1 MINVNYIEPSMR
13 QMLDMFIFETSLLLE
28 QLDEIMIQ
36 IEKEKVFT
44 HNNINETFRIMH
56 TIKGSASMMGLDN
69 ISALAHSVEDLFYAI
84 REGKIEVLDNDL
96 LFDLVFQSLDF
107 IRRDIDELQSRGC
120 ISSDYSNFIEGIEEY
135 VSTLELSSSIKSK
148 DNANLES
155 TDEKEAIDSNFEYK
169 EDSDVVKIIFEQG
182 CMMENVRA
190 FMLVFELRD
199 YCEFI
204 DFYPKDVETN
214 AESTEYIKSYGFYI
228 QFVAKEDKAIVY
240 KTIEDNLYVKEY
252 INISKKE
259 IEMKNTSNNDAVEN
273 KLKDNNK
280 VSKSYQNNYTE
291 DEIQE
296 DVLNEKTDMEK
307 DSLSEENEHLPISK
321 QSIMSVN
328 LEKLDLLQNIVGEIV
343 IMESMVVNSVN
354 STGVDI
360 DNFNKATR
368 QLHKLTD
375 ELQDIVMS
383 MRMIQIAGVFQK
395 MHRIV
400 RDMNKKLDKNVE
412 LITIGAETEVDK
424 NVIDN
429 LAEPFMHLIRNAMD
443 HAIEPIEER
452 IAKGKEEVGKIVL
465 SAENLGGEAVISISD
480 DGRGIMRDKILAK
493 AKEQGLLKHQIN
505 EYTDDE
511 VNSLIMTPGFSTK
524 ESITEFSGRGV
535 GMDIVRKSI
544 EKVGGSIEVKSKQD
558 EGTTFTIKI
567 PLTLSIV
574 EGMKFKVGD
583 SLFTLPIS
591 SIRRTFKLTDLN
603 QIITEGNKTE
613 LITIYGACIPII
625 RLHKIYNIQTKVT
638 NLMHGNMII
647 IENEHK
653 AVCIF
658 VDEII
663 GNQQVVVK
671 PFPVYFNRFNIK
683 NKGLSGCT
691 ILGDGSISLIIDAD
705 SIIEIY

>member
-135 VSTLELSSSIKSK
+135 VSTLELSSSMKSK

-155 TDEKEAIDSNFEYK
+155 KDEKEVIDSNFEYK

-424 NVIDN
+424 SVIDN

-465 SAENLGGEAVISISD
+465 SAENLGGESVISISD

-493 AKEQGLLKHQIN
+493 AKEQGLLKHQSN

-638 NLMHGNMII
+638 NLMNGNMII

>member
-1 MINVNYIEPSMR
+1 MNYIEPSMR

-69 ISALAHSVEDLFYAI
+69 ISALAHSVEDLLYAI

-135 VSTLELSSSIKSK
+135 VSTLELSSSMKSK

-155 TDEKEAIDSNFEYK
+155 TDEKEVIDSNFEYK

-259 IEMKNTSNNDAVEN
+259 IEMKNTSNNDTVEN

-424 NVIDN
+424 SVIDN

-493 AKEQGLLKHQIN
+493 AKEQGLLKHQSN

-638 NLMHGNMII
+638 NLMNGNMII

>member
-1 MINVNYIEPSMR
+1 MNYIEPSMR

-135 VSTLELSSSIKSK
+135 VSTLELSSSMKSK

-155 TDEKEAIDSNFEYK
+155 TDEKEVIDSNFEYK

-204 DFYPKDVETN
+204 DFYPNDVETN

>member
-1 MINVNYIEPSMR
+1 MNYIEPSMR

-69 ISALAHSVEDLFYAI
+69 ISALAHSVEDLFHAI

-135 VSTLELSSSIKSK
+135 VSTLELSSSMKSK

>member
-1 MINVNYIEPSMR
+1 MR

-36 IEKEKVFT
+36 IEKEKIFT

-135 VSTLELSSSIKSK
+135 VSTLELSSSMKSK

-155 TDEKEAIDSNFEYK
+155 TDEKEVIDSNFAYK
-169 EDSDVVKIIFEQG
+169 EDSDVVKIIFEQD

-204 DFYPKDVETN
+204 NFYPKDVETN

-228 QFVAKEDKAIVY
+228 QFVAKEDKEIVY

-259 IEMKNTSNNDAVEN
+259 IEMKSTSNNDAVEN

-280 VSKSYQNNYTE
+280 VSKGYQNNYTE
-291 DEIQE
+291 DELKE
-296 DVLNEKTDMEK
+296 DVLNEKTDIEK

-354 STGVDI
+354 STDVDI

-424 NVIDN
+424 SVIDN

-493 AKEQGLLKHQIN
+493 AKEQGLLKHQSN

>member
-1 MINVNYIEPSMR
+1 MNYIEPSMR

-505 EYTDDE
+505 EYTDNE

>member
-1 MINVNYIEPSMR
+1 
-13 QMLDMFIFETSLLLE
+13 MFIFETSLLLE

-135 VSTLELSSSIKSK
+135 VSTLELSSSMKSK

-155 TDEKEAIDSNFEYK
+155 TDEKEVIDSNFEYK

-424 NVIDN
+424 SVIDN

-493 AKEQGLLKHQIN
+493 AKEQGLLKHQSN

-638 NLMHGNMII
+638 NLMNGNMII

>member
-1 MINVNYIEPSMR
+1 MR

-84 REGKIEVLDNDL
+84 REDKIEVLDNDL

-120 ISSDYSNFIEGIEEY
+120 ISSDYSNFIEGIEDY
-135 VSTLELSSSIKSK
+135 VSTLELSSSMKSK

-155 TDEKEAIDSNFEYK
+155 TDEKEVIDSNFEYK

-204 DFYPKDVETN
+204 DFYPNDVETN

-259 IEMKNTSNNDAVEN
+259 IEMKSTSNNDAVEN

-307 DSLSEENEHLPISK
+307 DSLSEDNEHLPISK

-400 RDMNKKLDKNVE
+400 RDMNKKLDKSVE

-424 NVIDN
+424 SVIDN

-493 AKEQGLLKHQIN
+493 AKEQGLLKHQSS

-638 NLMHGNMII
+638 NLMNGNMII

>member
-1 MINVNYIEPSMR
+1 MR

-135 VSTLELSSSIKSK
+135 VSTLELSSSMKSK

-228 QFVAKEDKAIVY
+228 QFVAREDKAIVY

>member
-1 MINVNYIEPSMR
+1 MNYIEPSMR

-84 REGKIEVLDNDL
+84 LEGKIEVLDNDL

-135 VSTLELSSSIKSK
+135 VSTLELSSSMKSK

-155 TDEKEAIDSNFEYK
+155 TDEKEVIDSNFEYK

-424 NVIDN
+424 SVIDN

-493 AKEQGLLKHQIN
+493 AKEQGLLKHQSN

-638 NLMHGNMII
+638 NLMNGNMII

>member
-1 MINVNYIEPSMR
+1 MNYIEPSMR

-135 VSTLELSSSIKSK
+135 VSTLELSSSMKSK

-155 TDEKEAIDSNFEYK
+155 KDEKEVIDSNFEYK

-424 NVIDN
+424 SVIDN

>member
-1 MINVNYIEPSMR
+1 MNYIEPSMR
-13 QMLDMFIFETSLLLE
+13 KMLDMFIFETSLLLE

-120 ISSDYSNFIEGIEEY
+120 MSSDYSNFIEGIEEY
-135 VSTLELSSSIKSK
+135 VSTLELSSSMKSK

-155 TDEKEAIDSNFEYK
+155 KDEKEVIDSNFEYK

-259 IEMKNTSNNDAVEN
+259 IEMKSTSNNDAVEN

-424 NVIDN
+424 SVIDN

-493 AKEQGLLKHQIN
+493 AKEQGLLKHQSN

-638 NLMHGNMII
+638 NLMNGNMII

>member
-1 MINVNYIEPSMR
+1 MNYIEPSMR

-36 IEKEKVFT
+36 IEKEKIFT

-135 VSTLELSSSIKSK
+135 VSTLELSSSMKSK

-155 TDEKEAIDSNFEYK
+155 TDEKEVIDSNFAYK
-169 EDSDVVKIIFEQG
+169 EDSDVVKIIFEQD

-228 QFVAKEDKAIVY
+228 QFVAKEDKEIVY

-259 IEMKNTSNNDAVEN
+259 IEMKSTSNNDAVEN

-280 VSKSYQNNYTE
+280 VSKGYQNNYTE
-291 DEIQE
+291 DELKE
-296 DVLNEKTDMEK
+296 DVLNEKTDIEK

-354 STGVDI
+354 STDVDI

-424 NVIDN
+424 SVIDN

-493 AKEQGLLKHQIN
+493 AKEQGLLKHQSN

>member
-1 MINVNYIEPSMR
+1 MNYIEPSMR

-135 VSTLELSSSIKSK
+135 VSTLELSSSMKSK

-155 TDEKEAIDSNFEYK
+155 KDEKEVIDSNFEYK

-424 NVIDN
+424 SIIDN

-493 AKEQGLLKHQIN
+493 AKEQGLLKHQSN

-638 NLMHGNMII
+638 NLMNGNMII

>member
-1 MINVNYIEPSMR
+1 MR
-13 QMLDMFIFETSLLLE
+13 QMLDMFIFETTLLLE

-56 TIKGSASMMGLDN
+56 TIKGSASMMGLDK

-135 VSTLELSSSIKSK
+135 VSTLELSSSMKSK

-155 TDEKEAIDSNFEYK
+155 KDEKEVIDSNFEYK

-259 IEMKNTSNNDAVEN
+259 IEMKSTSNNDAVEN

-424 NVIDN
+424 SVIDN

-493 AKEQGLLKHQIN
+493 AKEQGLLKHQSN

-638 NLMHGNMII
+638 NLMNGNMII

>member
-1 MINVNYIEPSMR
+1 MR

-44 HNNINETFRIMH
+44 YNNINETFRIMH

-135 VSTLELSSSIKSK
+135 VSTLELSSSMKSK

-155 TDEKEAIDSNFEYK
+155 TDEKEVIDSNFEYK

-214 AESTEYIKSYGFYI
+214 TESTEYIKSYGFYI

-259 IEMKNTSNNDAVEN
+259 IEMKSTSNNDAVEN

-307 DSLSEENEHLPISK
+307 DSLSEDNEHLPISK

-424 NVIDN
+424 SVIDN

-493 AKEQGLLKHQIN
+493 AKEQGLLKHQSN

-638 NLMHGNMII
+638 NLMNGNMII

>member
-1 MINVNYIEPSMR
+1 MNYIEPSMR

-135 VSTLELSSSIKSK
+135 VSTLELSSSMKSK

-155 TDEKEAIDSNFEYK
+155 KDEKEVIDSNFEYK

-280 VSKSYQNNYTE
+280 VSKSYQNNYAE

-424 NVIDN
+424 SVIDN

-493 AKEQGLLKHQIN
+493 AKEQGLLKHQSN

-638 NLMHGNMII
+638 NLMNGNMII

>member
-1 MINVNYIEPSMR
+1 MNYIEPSMR

-107 IRRDIDELQSRGC
+107 IKRDIDELQSRGC
-120 ISSDYSNFIEGIEEY
+120 ISSDYSNFIEGIEDY
-135 VSTLELSSSIKSK
+135 VSTLELSSSMKSK

-155 TDEKEAIDSNFEYK
+155 TDEKEVIDSNFEYK

-204 DFYPKDVETN
+204 DFYPNDVETN

-424 NVIDN
+424 SVIDN

-493 AKEQGLLKHQIN
+493 AKEQGLLKHQSN

-558 EGTTFTIKI
+558 EGTIFTIKI

-638 NLMHGNMII
+638 NLMNGNMII

>member
-120 ISSDYSNFIEGIEEY
+120 ISSDYSNFIEGIEDY
-135 VSTLELSSSIKSK
+135 VSTLELSSSMKSK

-155 TDEKEAIDSNFEYK
+155 TDEKEVIDSNFEYK

-204 DFYPKDVETN
+204 DFYPNDVETN

-424 NVIDN
+424 SVIDN

-493 AKEQGLLKHQIN
+493 AKEQGLLKHQSN

-638 NLMHGNMII
+638 NLMNGNMII

>member
-1 MINVNYIEPSMR
+1 MR

-135 VSTLELSSSIKSK
+135 VSTLELSSSMKSK

-155 TDEKEAIDSNFEYK
+155 TDEKEVIDSNFEYK

-214 AESTEYIKSYGFYI
+214 TESTEYIKSYGFYI

-307 DSLSEENEHLPISK
+307 DSLSEDNEHLPISK

-424 NVIDN
+424 SVIDN

-493 AKEQGLLKHQIN
+493 AKEQGLLKHQSN

>member
-1 MINVNYIEPSMR
+1 MNYIEPSMR

-135 VSTLELSSSIKSK
+135 VSTLELSSSMKSK
-148 DNANLES
+148 DNTNLES

-259 IEMKNTSNNDAVEN
+259 IEMKSTSNNDAVEN

-505 EYTDDE
+505 EYTDNE

>member
-1 MINVNYIEPSMR
+1 MNYIEPSMR

-135 VSTLELSSSIKSK
+135 VSTLELSSSMKSK

-155 TDEKEAIDSNFEYK
+155 TDEKEVIDSNFEYK

-204 DFYPKDVETN
+204 DFYPNDVETN

-259 IEMKNTSNNDAVEN
+259 IEMKSTSNNDAVEN

-307 DSLSEENEHLPISK
+307 DSLSEDNEHLPISK

-400 RDMNKKLDKNVE
+400 RDMNKKLDKSVE

-424 NVIDN
+424 SVIDN

-493 AKEQGLLKHQIN
+493 AKEQGLLKHQSN

>member
-1 MINVNYIEPSMR
+1 MR

-135 VSTLELSSSIKSK
+135 VSTLELSSSMKSK

-155 TDEKEAIDSNFEYK
+155 KDEKEVIDSNFEYK

-259 IEMKNTSNNDAVEN
+259 IEMKSTSNNDAVEN

-280 VSKSYQNNYTE
+280 VSKGYQNNYTE

-360 DNFNKATR
+360 DNFNKTTR

-424 NVIDN
+424 SVIDN

-493 AKEQGLLKHQIN
+493 AKEQGLLKHQSN

>member
-1 MINVNYIEPSMR
+1 MR

-135 VSTLELSSSIKSK
+135 VSTLELSSSMKSK

-155 TDEKEAIDSNFEYK
+155 KDEKEVIYSNFEYK

-259 IEMKNTSNNDAVEN
+259 IEMKSTSNNDAVEN

-424 NVIDN
+424 SVIDN

-452 IAKGKEEVGKIVL
+452 IAKGKEEVAKIVL

-493 AKEQGLLKHQIN
+493 AKEQGLLKHQSN

-638 NLMHGNMII
+638 NLMNGNMII

>member
-1 MINVNYIEPSMR
+1 MNYIEPSMR
-13 QMLDMFIFETSLLLE
+13 PMLDMFIFETSLLLE

-36 IEKEKVFT
+36 TEKEKTFS

-69 ISALAHSVEDLFYAI
+69 IAALAHSVEDLFYII

-107 IRRDIDELQSRGC
+107 IKCDIGKLQSGDC
-120 ISSDYSNFIEGIEEY
+120 ISSNYFNFIKGIEDY
-135 VSTLELSSSIKSK
+135 VSTLELSNSMKSK
-148 DNANLES
+148 DSISLES
-155 TDEKEAIDSNFEYK
+155 TDEKEIVDLIFSYK
-169 EDSDVVKIIFEQG
+169 EDSDIVKIIFEQG

-190 FMLVFELRD
+190 FMLIFELRD
-199 YCEFI
+199 YCEFLE
-204 DFYPKDVETN
+204 FYPKDVETN
-214 AESTEYIKSYGFYI
+214 AESAEYIKNHGFYLQFIAKDDKMMVYRTI
-228 QFVAKEDKAIVY
+228 Q
-240 KTIEDNLYVKEY
+240 DNLYVKEY
-252 INISKKE
+252 INISEKE
-259 IEMKNTSNNDAVEN
+259 IGIKNTLYNDEVEN
-273 KLKDNNK
+273 KLKDNNEI
-280 VSKSYQNNYTE
+280 STEYQNIYIKE
-291 DEIQE
+291 DELQE
-296 DVLNEKTDMEK
+296 SILKEKIDIEKNNLN
-307 DSLSEENEHLPISK
+307 EENEHLPISK

-424 NVIDN
+424 SVIDN

-452 IAKGKEEVGKIVL
+452 IAKGKEKVGKIVL

-480 DGRGIMRDKILAK
+480 DGRGLMKDKILAK
-493 AKEQGLLKHQIN
+493 AKQQGLLKHQSS

-544 EKVGGSIEVKSKQD
+544 EKVGGSIEVRSKQD

-574 EGMKFKVGD
+574 EGMEFKVGD

-603 QIITEGNKTE
+603 QIIAESNKTE
-613 LITIYGACIPII
+613 LIMIYGACIPII
-625 RLHKIYNIQTKVT
+625 RLHKIYNIQTEVT

-653 AVCIF
+653 AACIF

-683 NKGLSGCT
+683 NNGLSGCT

-705 SIIEIY
+705 NIMEIY

>member
-1 MINVNYIEPSMR
+1 MNYIEPSMR

-135 VSTLELSSSIKSK
+135 VSTLELSSSMKSK

-155 TDEKEAIDSNFEYK
+155 KDEKEVIDSNFEYK

-240 KTIEDNLYVKEY
+240 KTIEDNLYAKEY

-424 NVIDN
+424 SVIDN

-493 AKEQGLLKHQIN
+493 AKEQGLLKHQSN

-638 NLMHGNMII
+638 NLMNGNMII

>member
-1 MINVNYIEPSMR
+1 MNYIEPSMR

-135 VSTLELSSSIKSK
+135 VSTLELSSSMKSK

-658 VDEII
+658 
-663 GNQQVVVK
+663 
-671 PFPVYFNRFNIK
+671 
-683 NKGLSGCT
+683 C
-691 ILGDGSISLIIDAD
+691 
-705 SIIEIY
+705 

>member
-1 MINVNYIEPSMR
+1 
-13 QMLDMFIFETSLLLE
+13 MLDMFIFETSLLLE

>member
-135 VSTLELSSSIKSK
+135 VSTLELSSSMKSK

-155 TDEKEAIDSNFEYK
+155 TDEKEVIDSNFAYK
-169 EDSDVVKIIFEQG
+169 EDSDVVKIIFEQD

-228 QFVAKEDKAIVY
+228 QFVAKEDKEIVY

-259 IEMKNTSNNDAVEN
+259 IEMKSTSNNDAVEN

-280 VSKSYQNNYTE
+280 VSKGYQNNYTE
-291 DEIQE
+291 DELKE
-296 DVLNEKTDMEK
+296 DVLNEKTDIEK

-354 STGVDI
+354 STDVDI

-424 NVIDN
+424 SVIDN

-493 AKEQGLLKHQIN
+493 AKEQGLLKHQSN

>member
-1 MINVNYIEPSMR
+1 MNYIEPSMR

-36 IEKEKVFT
+36 IEREKVFT

-135 VSTLELSSSIKSK
+135 VSTLELSSSMKSK
-148 DNANLES
+148 DNANLEN
-155 TDEKEAIDSNFEYK
+155 TDEKEVINSNFAYK
-169 EDSDVVKIIFEQG
+169 EDSDVVKIIFEQD

-204 DFYPKDVETN
+204 DFYPKDAETN

-228 QFVAKEDKAIVY
+228 QFVAKENKEIVY

-259 IEMKNTSNNDAVEN
+259 IEMKSKSNNDAVEN
-273 KLKDNNK
+273 KLKDNNN
-280 VSKSYQNNYTE
+280 VSKGYQNNYTE
-291 DEIQE
+291 DELQE
-296 DVLNEKTDMEK
+296 DVLNEKIDIEK

-424 NVIDN
+424 SVIDN

-493 AKEQGLLKHQIN
+493 AKEQGLLKHQSN

-574 EGMKFKVGD
+574 EGMKFKIGD
-583 SLFTLPIS
+583 SLFILPIS

-683 NKGLSGCT
+683 NNGLSGCT

>member
-1 MINVNYIEPSMR
+1 
-13 QMLDMFIFETSLLLE
+13 
-28 QLDEIMIQ
+28 
-36 IEKEKVFT
+36 
-44 HNNINETFRIMH
+44 MH

-135 VSTLELSSSIKSK
+135 VSTLELSSSMKSK

>member
-1 MINVNYIEPSMR
+1 MNYIEPSMR
-13 QMLDMFIFETSLLLE
+13 PMLDMFIFETSLLLE

-36 IEKEKVFT
+36 TEKEKTFS

-69 ISALAHSVEDLFYAI
+69 IAALAHSVEDLFYVI
-84 REGKIEVLDNDL
+84 REGKIKVLDNDL
-96 LFDLVFQSLDF
+96 LFDLVFQALDF
-107 IRRDIDELQSRGC
+107 IKCDIGKLQSGDC
-120 ISSDYSNFIEGIEEY
+120 ISSNYFNFIKGIEDY
-135 VSTLELSSSIKSK
+135 VNTLELSNSMKSK
-148 DNANLES
+148 DNISLES
-155 TDEKEAIDSNFEYK
+155 TDEKEIVDLIFSYK
-169 EDSDVVKIIFEQG
+169 EDSDIVKIIFEQG

-190 FMLVFELRD
+190 FMLIFELRD
-199 YCEFI
+199 YCEFLE
-204 DFYPKDVETN
+204 FYPKDVETN
-214 AESTEYIKSYGFYI
+214 AESAEYIKNHGFYLQFIAKDDRIMVYRTI
-228 QFVAKEDKAIVY
+228 Q
-240 KTIEDNLYVKEY
+240 DNIYVKEY

-259 IEMKNTSNNDAVEN
+259 IEIKNTLDNDEVEN
-273 KLKDNNK
+273 KLKDNNEISIK
-280 VSKSYQNNYTE
+280 YQNNYIKE
-291 DEIQE
+291 DELQE
-296 DVLNEKTDMEK
+296 DILNEKIDIEK
-307 DSLSEENEHLPISK
+307 NNLNEENEHLPISK

-360 DNFNKATR
+360 DHFNKATR

-383 MRMIQIAGVFQK
+383 MRMIQIDGVFQK

-424 NVIDN
+424 SVIDN

-452 IAKGKEEVGKIVL
+452 IAKGKEKVGKIFL

-480 DGRGIMRDKILAK
+480 DGRGLMKDKILAK
-493 AKEQGLLKHQIN
+493 AKQQGILKHQSS

-544 EKVGGSIEVKSKQD
+544 EKVGGSIEVRSKQD

-574 EGMKFKVGD
+574 EGMEFKVGD

-603 QIITEGNKTE
+603 QIIAESNKTE
-613 LITIYGACIPII
+613 LIMIYGACIPII
-625 RLHKIYNIQTKVT
+625 RLHKIYNIQTEVT

-647 IENEHK
+647 IENERK
-653 AVCIF
+653 AACIF

-683 NKGLSGCT
+683 NNGLSGCT

-705 SIIEIY
+705 NIMEIY

>member
-1 MINVNYIEPSMR
+1 MNYIEPSMR

-135 VSTLELSSSIKSK
+135 VSTLELSSSMKSK

-155 TDEKEAIDSNFEYK
+155 TDEKEVIDSNFEYK
-169 EDSDVVKIIFEQG
+169 EGSDVVKIIFEQG

-424 NVIDN
+424 SVIDN

-493 AKEQGLLKHQIN
+493 AKEQGLLKHQSN

-638 NLMHGNMII
+638 NLMNGNMII

>member
-1 MINVNYIEPSMR
+1 MR

-135 VSTLELSSSIKSK
+135 VSTLELSSSMKSK

-155 TDEKEAIDSNFEYK
+155 KDEKEVIDSNFEYK

-182 CMMENVRA
+182 CMMKNVRA

-259 IEMKNTSNNDAVEN
+259 IEMKSTSNNDAVEN

-424 NVIDN
+424 SVIDN

-493 AKEQGLLKHQIN
+493 AKEQGLLKHQSN

-574 EGMKFKVGD
+574 EGMKFKIGD

-638 NLMHGNMII
+638 NLMNGNMII

>member
-1 MINVNYIEPSMR
+1 
-13 QMLDMFIFETSLLLE
+13 MLDMFIFETSLLLE

-135 VSTLELSSSIKSK
+135 VSTLELSSSMKSK

-155 TDEKEAIDSNFEYK
+155 KDEKEVIDSNFEYK

-424 NVIDN
+424 SVIDN

-493 AKEQGLLKHQIN
+493 AKEQGLLKHQSN

-638 NLMHGNMII
+638 NLMNGNMII

>member
-135 VSTLELSSSIKSK
+135 VSTLELSSSMKSK

-259 IEMKNTSNNDAVEN
+259 IEMKSTSNNDAVEN

>member
-1 MINVNYIEPSMR
+1 
-13 QMLDMFIFETSLLLE
+13 MFIFETSLLLE

-135 VSTLELSSSIKSK
+135 VSTLELSSSMKSK

-155 TDEKEAIDSNFEYK
+155 KDEKEVIDSNFEYK

-307 DSLSEENEHLPISK
+307 DSLSEDNEHLPISK

-424 NVIDN
+424 SVIDN

-493 AKEQGLLKHQIN
+493 AKEQGLLKHQSN

-638 NLMHGNMII
+638 NLMNGNMII

>member
-1 MINVNYIEPSMR
+1 MR

-135 VSTLELSSSIKSK
+135 VSTLELSSSMKSK

-259 IEMKNTSNNDAVEN
+259 IEMKSTSNNDAVEN

-307 DSLSEENEHLPISK
+307 DSLSEDNEHLPISK

>member
-1 MINVNYIEPSMR
+1 MR

-36 IEKEKVFT
+36 IEREKVFT

-135 VSTLELSSSIKSK
+135 VSTLELSSSMKSK
-148 DNANLES
+148 DNANLEN
-155 TDEKEAIDSNFEYK
+155 TDEKEVIDSNFAYK
-169 EDSDVVKIIFEQG
+169 EDSDVVKIIFEQD

-228 QFVAKEDKAIVY
+228 QFVAKENKEVVY

-259 IEMKNTSNNDAVEN
+259 IEMKSTSNNDAVEN

-280 VSKSYQNNYTE
+280 VSKGYQNNYTE
-291 DEIQE
+291 DELQE
-296 DVLNEKTDMEK
+296 DVLNEKTDIEK

-424 NVIDN
+424 SVIDN

-493 AKEQGLLKHQIN
+493 AKEQGLLKHQSN